1 MFRTAGD
8 NKAVIYLQ
16 VEVCH
21 KLLFVMKIQEFI
33 PTLRTER
40 LELRGPK
47 SEDFPVYRDFF
58 ADAEASHFYG
68 GPMEADRAWRVL
80 ATDLGH
86 WALRGYGRW
95 SVIERATGLMIGGC
109 GLWWPEGYPRSELT
123 WWIVP
128 SARRHG
134 YALEASRAVVEF
146 GYDTLDWELVETHM
160 KDENVAARNLVE
172 KLGGAQI
179 LREKFPDGME
189 RDIFALPRPL

>member
-1 MFRTAGD
+1 MT
-8 NKAVIYLQ
+8 
-16 VEVCH
+16 
-21 KLLFVMKIQEFI
+21 IQEFI

-40 LELRGPK
+40 LELRGPR

-68 GPMEADRAWRVL
+68 GPMDADRAWRVL

-123 WWIVP
+123 WWIAP

-134 YALEASRAVVEF
+134 YALEASRVVVEF
-146 GYDTLDWELVETHM
+146 GYKTLGWALVETHM
-160 KDENVAARNLVE
+160 NDENVAARKLVE
-172 KLGGAQI
+172 KLGGTQI
-179 LREKFPDGME
+179 LRERFPDGLE
-189 RDIFALPRPL
+189 RDIFALPRPV